1 MLPLAV
7 AKVAFMEEAYRAA
20 DVGHYT
26 QLETGAR
33 WLAERSAPGEE
44 RDRHL
49 AHAERYSRLRCDA
62 EGR

>member
-7 AKVAFMEEAYRAA
+7 AEERAMQEHDGA
-20 DVGHYT
+20 PDVRHYT

-33 WLAERSAPGEE
+33 WLAARSAPGEE
-44 RDRHL
+44 RDGHL

-62 EGR
+62 EGC